1 MTDPRD
7 IVARV
12 LAAVASGGRDAAEAP
27 RGSTSA

>member
-12 LAAVASGGRDAAEAP
+12 LAAVASEDRVAAEAP
-27 RGSTSA
+27 RGSASA

>member
-12 LAAVASGGRDAAEAP
+12 LAAVANGDRNAAEAP
-27 RGSTSA
+27 RGSASA